1 MFITEC
7 QSLCHAG
14 KSVKMAV
21 NCRIKSFIMAR
32 EIKSAADLQ
41 APAPAYGVN
50 DYKDRLVK
58 LIPSEII
65 TAYVTLKGLITGPE
79 VPGDKALLLW
89 IVFGILVVMNP
100 LYLFY
105 ITGVRKA
112 GQIIF
117 SSFAFVLWVMVIG
130 GTFTSVLGFPSE
142 YIGSIL
148 LVIYTLFIPFVY
160 KG

>member
-1 MFITEC
+1 
-7 QSLCHAG
+7 
-14 KSVKMAV
+14 
-21 NCRIKSFIMAR
+21 MAR
-32 EIKSAADLQ
+32 EIKSAADLGLQ
-41 APAPAYGVN
+41 GPSDGVN

-65 TAYVTLKGLITGPE
+65 TAYVTLKGLITGPD
-79 VPGDKALLLW
+79 VPGNKTLLLW
-89 IVFGILVVMNP
+89 IVFGILVLMNP

-105 ITGVRKA
+105 ITKVKKA

-117 SSFAFVLWVMVIG
+117 SSFAFILWVMVIG

>member
-1 MFITEC
+1 
-7 QSLCHAG
+7 
-14 KSVKMAV
+14 
-21 NCRIKSFIMAR
+21 MAR
-32 EIKSAADLQ
+32 EIKAAADLP
-41 APAPAYGVN
+41 PAPAAAVN

-65 TAYVTLKGLITGPE
+65 TAYVTLKGLINGAGE
-79 VPGDKALLLW
+79 QGNKQLLLW

-100 LYLFY
+100 LYLY
-105 ITGVRKA
+105 YVTNVKKA
-112 GQIIF
+112 GQIVF
-117 SSFAFVLWVMVIG
+117 SSIAFVLWVLVIG
-130 GTFTSVLGFPSE
+130 GTFNTIFGFSAE